1 MLSGLIDYIWGPE
14 INYHAN
20 GDQDKDFVHI
30 DLNEPIEDDW
40 VHIEE
45 PEPPQ
50 TNEGKHLAYAAH
62 LCAFSGNLCIL
73 YCKDRPADADDS
85 ASMTSDGSW
94 IVTPP
99 ECFTRPLCEEP
110 EQNELED
117 LLIEH
122 PSMSVYHDVPSRQ
135 HHARPRVAARD
146 LAIVQGGLDNRSEVT
161 LGLAASCQVA
171 HTRRRSTRSSK
182 CKETRKA
189 LKRHNLTHVHW
200 TKKSLHQRRYSQRG
214 ILCPRKH

>member
-50 TNEGKHLAYAAH
+50 TNE
-62 LCAFSGNLCIL
+62 
-73 YCKDRPADADDS
+73 DDS